1 MDAESDVRDNV
12 DHLFRHKAG
21 QMVSVLARRFGVEHI
36 DLIEDAVQDAMI
48 AAMRKWPV
56 TGVPENPS
64 AWLTQMAKN
73 RVIDRLRHYG
83 KWSGGSTDD
92 EGFIEPAAPTLDRDG
107 PQFEGELTED
117 QLRMIFACCSPEIPS
132 DSQVALTLKVV
143 SGFGVREISRAYL
156 AKDEATAK
164 MLTRAK
170 RKLRTTSL
178 EIPVGSELRGRLDAV
193 LRVLYLMFNE
203 GYAASEGDVLIRR
216 DLCFEAMRLTEM
228 VASHESTS
236 LPKVHAIA
244 ALFYFQAARLATR
257 TDVQGDLLLLSEQDR
272 SKWDKRMISRGL
284 DHFRRAAAGDEFTDY
299 HLEAEIAS
307 IHAMAPDFDSTDWG
321 RIIRCYD
328 ELQSRNFSPVVE
340 LNRIVAVG
348 HVHGPEKALSE
359 LRDLGGHYM
368 MTSFNLFHIT
378 MAHFLNETGEH
389 DAAVAAYER
398 AVELTANDPIRR
410 FLRRKIEMLT
420 SSG

>member
-64 AWLTQMAKN
+64 AWLTQVAKN

-92 EGFIEPAAPTLDRDG
+92 EGFIEPAAPTPDRDG

-164 MLTRAK
+164 MLTDLPTADLPYR
-170 RKLRTTSL
+170 
-178 EIPVGSELRGRLDAV
+178 EIIGGIAPPDAQTLFDNDV
-193 LRVLYLMFNE
+193 
-203 GYAASEGDVLIRR
+203 YAYTGK
-216 DLCFEAMRLTEM
+216 
-228 VASHESTS
+228 VA
-236 LPKVHAIA
+236 L
-244 ALFYFQAARLATR
+244 AARLAHALRSGEPLGKFQDDGAAGPQIDYLRERVGRCGAATDPSIAMSNLVEIATQTLPYLAEDALRGVWIAPDWIECDAQAPELR
-257 TDVQGDLLLLSEQDR
+257 TLLGLLDAIARRDGTAQQMLAVELLAKPGAVRAIGLRDWLLRAAMLGAIRARDFAAVDHLEAAYGASIPSGGSERAYRAWSINYAMQ
-272 SKWDKRMISRGL
+272 S
-284 DHFRRAAAGDEFTDY
+284 RAAA
-299 HLEAEIAS
+299 EAMPA
-307 IHAMAPDFDSTDWG
+307 
-321 RIIRCYD
+321 R
-328 ELQSRNFSPVVE
+328 
-340 LNRIVAVG
+340 
-348 HVHGPEKALSE
+348 
-359 LRDLGGHYM
+359 
-368 MTSFNLFHIT
+368 
-378 MAHFLNETGEH
+378 
-389 DAAVAAYER
+389 
-398 AVELTANDPIRR
+398 
-410 FLRRKIEMLT
+410 
-420 SSG
+420 

>member
-1 MDAESDVRDNV
+1 MHAESEVRETV

-36 DLIEDAVQDAMI
+36 DLIEDAVQDSMI

-56 TGVPENPS
+56 TGVPENQS
-64 AWLTQMAKN
+64 AWLTQAAKN
-73 RVIDRLRHYG
+73 RVIDRLRHRG
-83 KWSGGSTDD
+83 KWSGGSIDD
-92 EGFIEPAAPTLDRDG
+92 DGFVEPAALTFDQPRFD
-107 PQFEGELTED
+107 GELNED
-117 QLRMIFACCSPEIPS
+117 QLRLIFACCSPEIPP

-143 SGFGVREISRAYL
+143 SGFGVREIARAYL
-156 AKDEATAK
+156 AKEEAVAK

-170 RKLRTTSL
+170 QKLRSASL
-178 EIPVGSELRGRLDAV
+178 EIPAGSELRERLEVV

-203 GYAASEGDVLIRR
+203 GYSASEGEDLIRR
-216 DLCFEAMRLTEM
+216 DLCFEAIRLAEM
-228 VASHESTS
+228 VAVHPATS

-244 ALFYFQAARLATR
+244 ALFHFQAARLGTR

-272 SKWDKRMISRGL
+272 SKWDKRLSARGL
-284 DHFRRAAAGDEFTDY
+284 EHFRRAAAGDEFTNY

-307 IHAMAPDFDSTDWG
+307 IHAIAPNFDSTDWG

-328 ELQSRNFSPVVE
+328 ELQSRSFSPVVE
-340 LNRIVAVG
+340 LNRIVAIG
-348 HVHGPEKALSE
+348 QINGPEKALDE
-359 LRDLGGHYM
+359 LRELGQHYM

-378 MAHFLNETGEH
+378 KAHFLSGSGHREE
-389 DAAVAAYER
+389 AFAAYER
-398 AVELTANDPIRR
+398 ALELTTNHPVRR
-410 FLRRKIEMLT
+410 FLKRKIEMLT